1 MMGKLL
7 SRGMAHPVA
16 RQPLPFLFGEMM
28 IRSPLRAG
36 LALACALSLSACG
49 GGGGEIYV
57 GGQVSGVTKAGLVL
71 TNNGGSDLEI
81 PAYAT
86 TFVFKDLVETD
97 ERYFVEVKS
106 WPSNVEKKEDCVVLN
121 PTGRAVFNVSNIEV
135 NCTIRKRALGGTIID
150 LGNASGLE
158 LVNGSDRVVV
168 PPGTTKLT
176 MPPVSEDSPY
186 GVTVLKQ
193 PAGRTCTVENGSGTM
208 PAGPVDSIV
217 VRCTQ

>member
-1 MMGKLL
+1 
-7 SRGMAHPVA
+7 
-16 RQPLPFLFGEMM
+16 M

-36 LALACALSLSACG
+36 IALACALSLSACG
-49 GGGGEIYV
+49 GSDGDLYV
-57 GGQVSGVTKAGLVL
+57 GGQVTGVTKAGLVL

-81 PAYAT
+81 PANASS
-86 TFVFKDLVETD
+86 FVFKDPVETD
-97 ERYFVEVKS
+97 DRYFVEVKS
-106 WPSNVEKKEDCVVLN
+106 VPSNVEPGGCVVN
-121 PTGRAVFNVSNIEV
+121 KATGRAGFNVSDVEV
-135 NCTIRKRALGGTIID
+135 ICTIRKRALGGTIVG

-168 PPGTTKLT
+168 PPDTTKLT
-176 MPPVSEDSPY
+176 MPPVSEGFPY

-208 PAGPVDSIV
+208 PAGPFDGIV